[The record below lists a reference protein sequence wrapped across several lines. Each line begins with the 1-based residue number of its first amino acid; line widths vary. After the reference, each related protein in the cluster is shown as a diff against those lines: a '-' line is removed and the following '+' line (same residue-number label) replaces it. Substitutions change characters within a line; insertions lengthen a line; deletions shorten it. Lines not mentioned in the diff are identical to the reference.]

1 MRLDS
6 VRRCARSTAEI
17 ESSCTAPSRR
27 IASSTSPARARRKR
41 GAYACVDTASRR
53 IAVRLTVVVAIHPYL
68 AGSCYAAPSDSIAS
82 RPCRAR
88 DAGTRG
94 PRPARFS
101 SGCSSRP
108 SSSRPASQGGRS
120 GTTPRSGS
128 RRRPSCTRSRSG
140 RRLLRRRPLLR
151 HPTTTSGG
159 TTKSSGGGG
168 GSAAAGQAVFA
179 ANGCASCHTFK
190 PANAT
195 GTIGPDLD
203 KAPAPMRRQ
212 TTTWS
217 SRTSSRSRSRIRTP
231 TSQGLQQ
238 GDHAHDVRQ
247 VPLEQAAARPRRL
260 HRLGQLELLSSSP
273 GGGGPYL
280 PNCRGPLVPTTG
292 VLLCGWRGWPN
303 LSAPSMSGA
312 PSPRSQG
319 LDELIERP
327 AALVAA
333 ADRVGQHDRRIAPAP
348 GMRPRLDRPGQ
359 QPHPTQEQHERHE
372 RQQQRHEEKPERKRP
387 GPGARRHPAPDATC
401 RPPRCVAEWQRRA
414 CRSASSDA
422 CPSARSD
429 A

>member
-68 AGSCYAAPSDSIAS
+68 AGSCYAAPPDSIAS

-88 DAGTRG
+88 DAGIRG

-101 SGCSSRP
+101 SGCSSRR

-128 RRRPSCTRSRSG
+128 RRRRSCTRSRSG
-140 RRLLRRRPLLR
+140 RRLLRRRPPL
-151 HPTTTSGG
+151 PTTTSGG

-168 GSAAAGQAVFA
+168 GSAAAGKAVFA

-203 KAPAPMRRQ
+203 KAPGIRCEGRQQHGPRGLHQGVDRRPG
-212 TTTWS
+212 
-217 SRTSSRSRSRIRTP
+217 RLHRE
-231 TSQGLQQ
+231 GLQQ

-247 VPLEQAAARPRRL
+247 VPLEQAAERPRRL
-260 HRLGQLELLSSSP
+260 HRLGQLES
-273 GGGGPYL
+273 
-280 PNCRGPLVPTTG
+280 
-292 VLLCGWRGWPN
+292 
-303 LSAPSMSGA
+303 
-312 PSPRSQG
+312 
-319 LDELIERP
+319 
-327 AALVAA
+327 
-333 ADRVGQHDRRIAPAP
+333 
-348 GMRPRLDRPGQ
+348 
-359 QPHPTQEQHERHE
+359 
-372 RQQQRHEEKPERKRP
+372 
-387 GPGARRHPAPDATC
+387 
-401 RPPRCVAEWQRRA
+401 
-414 CRSASSDA
+414 
-422 CPSARSD
+422 
-429 A
+429 